1 MTDLIQRQID
11 LISTPDGGGDWMASL
26 LRNRPLLLG
35 IARLLAFVGK
45 IWPKPIVFR
54 SKIIVTKHAQII
66 EALGRDTDFLAS
78 QSYQEAIARTNG
90 PFVLAMDRGPQLS
103 HESKALYSALAKF
116 DIHALAERASTE
128 ADRLLKESDG
138 KLDAVQD
145 YIWPVCGF
153 TAQSMFGLPHIDPV
167 LFRQAS
173 RSIFYHIF
181 LEAKKSPAV
190 EKRAVE
196 AGKLLKIWLA
206 DEIGR
211 RRAAG
216 QAHYGTDYMGLLM
229 EDKSLDDD
237 AVRRTIGGILVGS
250 IDTIGGAAA
259 RVLALLGLHKKLRQ
273 RTIENL
279 QRPAILNSYCREALR
294 LWAPAMLMA
303 RRAAYATKLAKT
315 EVNEGDTLLLFTQAA
330 MFDADAFNDPTAL
343 RPDRPTSAYL
353 HFGSGVHACAGR
365 SLSDVQIP
373 MLVGKLLARDFRL
386 AGRLSWAGPF
396 PNRLPITLDR
406 N

>member
-145 YIWPVCGF
+145 YISTTYSWKPRN
-153 TAQSMFGLPHIDPV
+153 
-167 LFRQAS
+167 RQQ
-173 RSIFYHIF
+173 
-181 LEAKKSPAV
+181 LKS
-190 EKRAVE
+190 EQ
-196 AGKLLKIWLA
+196 L
-206 DEIGR
+206 
-211 RRAAG
+211 RRA
-216 QAHYGTDYMGLLM
+216 
-229 EDKSLDDD
+229 S
-237 AVRRTIGGILVGS
+237 
-250 IDTIGGAAA
+250 
-259 RVLALLGLHKKLRQ
+259 
-273 RTIENL
+273 
-279 QRPAILNSYCREALR
+279 C
-294 LWAPAMLMA
+294 
-303 RRAAYATKLAKT
+303 
-315 EVNEGDTLLLFTQAA
+315 
-330 MFDADAFNDPTAL
+330 
-343 RPDRPTSAYL
+343 
-353 HFGSGVHACAGR
+353 
-365 SLSDVQIP
+365 
-373 MLVGKLLARDFRL
+373 
-386 AGRLSWAGPF
+386 
-396 PNRLPITLDR
+396 
-406 N
+406 